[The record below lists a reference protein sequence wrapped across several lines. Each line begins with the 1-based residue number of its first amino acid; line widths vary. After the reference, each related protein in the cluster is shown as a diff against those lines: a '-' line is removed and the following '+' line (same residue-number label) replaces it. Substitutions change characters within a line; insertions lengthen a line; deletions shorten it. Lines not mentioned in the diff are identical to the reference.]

1 MKSWKVIVYLTLCIS
16 TGVGSVSFAASST
29 DVEIHFESSPQ
40 RHLTYNH
47 RPRLDE
53 VVLQALNKTDADRR
67 KIDWF
72 TSGIYDINVE
82 LKLKQQ
88 VFGVIAKQQAIA
100 SKRYHG
106 SWFYWSQLR
115 NSLESLHYA
124 KRIFHTI
131 DPDATRL
138 SLPLN
143 PKLTGNWL
151 MTLKYT
157 PKDVL
162 VLGGVTK
169 PGKQT
174 WQPRL
179 DAGSYAQTAGLFD
192 NTISKVTVIQP
203 DGKVEQHQTG
213 YWNYSFSEIAPGAI
227 VYVPLPVEELPVIY
241 PNDRLQNPNDLVVE
255 LLRNRLP

>member
-1 MKSWKVIVYLTLCIS
+1 MKPWKIIFYLTLCIS
-16 TGVGSVSFAASST
+16 TGLASVSFAASST
-29 DVEIHFESSPQ
+29 NVEIHFESSSPV
-40 RHLTYNH
+40 HLTYND

-53 VVLQALNKTDADRR
+53 VVLQAMDKAGADWRM
-67 KIDWF
+67 IDWF
-72 TSGIYDINVE
+72 VSGLYDINIE

-88 VFGVIAKQQAIA
+88 VLGVIVKQQSIA

-124 KRIFHTI
+124 KRIFQTI
-131 DPDATRL
+131 DPDVTRL

-151 MTLKYT
+151 MTLRYT
-157 PKDVL
+157 PKNVL
-162 VLGGVTK
+162 VLGGVTA

-179 DAGSYAQTAGLFD
+179 DAGSYVQTAGLFD
-192 NTISKVTVIQP
+192 KTISKVMVIQP
-203 DGKVEQHQTG
+203 DGKVEEHQTG
-213 YWNYSFSEIAPGAI
+213 YWNHSFSEIAPGAI
-227 VYVPLPVEELPVIY
+227 IYVPLPVEELPIIY
-241 PNDRLQNPNDLVVE
+241 PNDRLQNPNNLVVE